1 MNARV
6 SEKRGNSRA
15 FRFEGLAFWAVGS
28 LILAGSER
36 FTGRGHE
43 RRLGEVQAEVALVF
57 SFALKSMVKAP
68 PRIATSATLKM
79 AV

>member
-1 MNARV
+1 
-6 SEKRGNSRA
+6 
-15 FRFEGLAFWAVGS
+15 